1 MARVL
6 VVDDSRDIVDTM
18 VELLRAYGHESRGCY
33 GAQEALDCVQAYDP
47 DAVLMDLAMPGM
59 NGLEGAAAIR
69 ERYGDKRPVLI
80 AITGEHERFLDEI
93 SSQTNG
99 FDYYLIKPPDQNV
112 LMALLEKARRSA

>member
-6 VVDDSRDIVDTM
+6 VVDDSHDFVDTM
-18 VELLRAYGHESRGCY
+18 VELLRAHGHESRGCY
-33 GAQEALDCVQAYDP
+33 GAQEALGCVKEYDP

-59 NGLEGAAAIR
+59 SGLEGAAAIR
-69 ERYGDKRPVLI
+69 ERYRDKRPVLI

-112 LMALLEKARRSA
+112 LLALLEKARPSA

>member
-1 MARVL
+1 MLARPGL
-6 VVDDSRDIVDTM
+6 D
-18 VELLRAYGHESRGCY
+18 
-33 GAQEALDCVQAYDP
+33 AQEALVCVKEYDP

-59 NGLEGAAAIR
+59 SGLEGAAAIR
-69 ERYGDKRPVLI
+69 ERYRDKRPVLI